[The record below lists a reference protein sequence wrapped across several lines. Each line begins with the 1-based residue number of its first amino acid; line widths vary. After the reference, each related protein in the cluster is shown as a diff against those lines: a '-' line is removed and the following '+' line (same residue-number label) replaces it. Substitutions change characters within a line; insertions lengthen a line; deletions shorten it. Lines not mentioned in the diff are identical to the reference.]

1 MKRQGF
7 CFFFKHHR
15 YVALF
20 EARVPQNPL
29 CFIAIFLIPLPSF
42 GIEKHNVQTNQKSAV
57 KKTHKLQDW
66 PDLKEPI
73 HTKCCYYVFTTPF
86 TYIWYTYNKPNSEPN
101 ELIKLRYL
109 GAKREGFLLM
119 LAMDPS
125 PWISRAKLWED
136 HQQTVRRILKLP
148 SKSWGSRAPPCIM
161 TIMNH
166 VSNIFQQLIAIFHQL
181 MAMD

>member
-1 MKRQGF
+1 MKRKV
-7 CFFFKHHR
+7 FFSSIIDMWLCLRLGYPKIR
-15 YVALF
+15 CVVSLF
-20 EARVPQNPL
+20 SSFHCHLLVSKNTMFRQTKN
-29 CFIAIFLIPLPSF
+29 LPSR
-42 GIEKHNVQTNQKSAV
+42 KPTNSQS
-57 KKTHKLQDW
+57 W